1 MNNSVSDFIS
11 AWTILKLLNCFRL
24 DVSQLH
30 RQFNIYIFF
39 VFSEGDVASGDHGA
53 ASEKIKK
60 EKKKKKKGSKKKD
73 STTKTKV
80 QTPEATVQAG
90 TPATAEAIPYED
102 ITTNNVQIKSF
113 VDDQVYANQETIAE
127 ESRNSEETEDEYVNI
142 ASTSQADDGS
152 EDNKIEHQIIED
164 TEYAVIVKRNQRE
177 LVDELTE
184 ALKAKLQHRDN
195 EEEEPEVQ
203 EAEIS
208 QNNEVHEPDNI
219 IEPPCDFKD
228 GQEEKHSNEPE
239 TGSSVEQTYD
249 NMTYS
254 NESFQEAIANIRNSK
269 SDDTKTS
276 KAEDSSQIMP
286 DEENVVAETAK
297 SNETQPSGQ
306 VETIES
312 VEHQKEEFKEDED
325 GQAVQQDKNLPADSD
340 ESAKNEKNVS
350 QNDTMERSEK
360 TIVII
365 ELKPPKMEPVDSS
378 SVETNEAANAIKDV
392 ESVVENIEKTVSDSL
407 VETTPE
413 NHIEGRNSQEL
424 KNRKPVILM
433 KEVGVQAPDIYIPLD
448 ADRDFRLSEKKT
460 LKVDIGIQ
468 VQNMDL
474 EADQNVTLVDTLNS
488 ENSQDSAS
496 AD

>member
-1 MNNSVSDFIS
+1 M
-11 AWTILKLLNCFRL
+11 
-24 DVSQLH
+24 
-30 RQFNIYIFF
+30 
-39 VFSEGDVASGDHGA
+39 
-53 ASEKIKK
+53 
-60 EKKKKKKGSKKKD
+60 
-73 STTKTKV
+73 
-80 QTPEATVQAG
+80 
-90 TPATAEAIPYED
+90 
-102 ITTNNVQIKSF
+102 
-113 VDDQVYANQETIAE
+113 VDDKVYANQETIAE

-142 ASTSQADDGS
+142 ASTSYADDGS

-184 ALKAKLQHRDN
+184 ALRAKLQHRDD
-195 EEEEPEVQ
+195 EKEEPEVQ

-208 QNNEVHEPDNI
+208 QNNEVHEPDDI
-219 IEPPCDFKD
+219 IEPPSDFKD
-228 GQEEKHSNEPE
+228 GQEEKHSIEPV

-286 DEENVVAETAK
+286 DEEIVVAETAK
-297 SNETQPSGQ
+297 CNETQPSGQ
-306 VETIES
+306 VENVES
-312 VEHQKEEFKEDED
+312 VEHQKEEFKDEEAD
-325 GQAVQQDKNLPADSD
+325 QAVQKDKNLPADSD
-340 ESAKNEKNVS
+340 KSAKNENNVS
-350 QNDTMERSEK
+350 QNDTVERSEK

-365 ELKPPKMEPVDSS
+365 ELKPPKMEPADSFPVD
-378 SVETNEAANAIKDV
+378 TNEEANTVKNA
-392 ESVVENIEKTVSDSL
+392 ESAVENIEKTDSESL

-424 KNRKPVILM
+424 MNRKPVILM

-448 ADRDFRLSEKKT
+448 ADRDFRLSESKT

-468 VQNMDL
+468 VQNADL
-474 EADQNVTLVDTLNS
+474 EACQNVSLVDTLNS
-488 ENSQDSAS
+488 ENS
-496 AD
+496 